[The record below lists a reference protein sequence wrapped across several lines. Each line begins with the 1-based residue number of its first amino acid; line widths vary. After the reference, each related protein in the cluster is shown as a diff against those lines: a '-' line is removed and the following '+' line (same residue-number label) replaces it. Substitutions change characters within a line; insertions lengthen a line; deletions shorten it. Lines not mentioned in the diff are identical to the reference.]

1 MLSSEIFR
9 GSRHFRLALVALLVV
24 LSLTLTSMD
33 NRFKVTKRPKRPRRP
48 PTSED
53 RARRAA
59 RFAEQREERNIEEER
74 QQVITVWMGELKDSV
89 ENSGK
94 RMREQYTGLGNEQE
108 IKSWEDGME
117 YAFVA
122 PDFIKSREAREAET
136 IDRRRRYLLDDNR
149 WDVLFDYL
157 LLIADLIK
165 HNLVSAE
172 VSSWTLTSP
181 A

>member
-1 MLSSEIFR
+1 MN
-9 GSRHFRLALVALLVV
+9 HQ
-24 LSLTLTSMD
+24 
-33 NRFKVTKRPKRPRRP
+33 FKVTKRPKRPRRL

-74 QQVITVWMGELKDSV
+74 QQVITDRMGELKDSV
-89 ENSGK
+89 KNSGK
-94 RMREQYTGLGNEQE
+94 RMREQYTGFEQE
-108 IKSWEDGME
+108 IESWEDGME

-122 PDFIKSREAREAET
+122 PDFIENREAREAET